1 MDHYVP
7 MTPELRRG
15 AIASIDEKIR
25 EIKTCEDT
33 PWTNMYLNAYE
44 IQKTLIN
51 ALPDGYPVPVRDRT
65 R

>member
-1 MDHYVP
+1 MEYCVP
-7 MTPELRRG
+7 MTPELRR
-15 AIASIDEKIR
+15 AANDSIDEKIR

>member
-44 IQKTLIN
+44 IQKN
-51 ALPDGYPVPVRDRT
+51 AYQCSSRRISGTGKR
-65 R
+65 